1 MKQKF
6 FFTILLTLLFS
17 TAAFTQSGIQKVDFK
32 NFTYLPYCAG
42 EDPQKVTVKNGEFS
56 KEEQQDGYTD
66 RFYFNVFNV
75 TYSDLTGDG
84 QPEAIVLTVC
94 NTGGTGNFSEG
105 FIYTL
110 KAGKTLL
117 LARIEGGDR
126 AYNGLRSA
134 VVENGL
140 LAVDRN
146 DVGENGGACCPEFA
160 VTTKYKLT
168 GDKLIASGT
177 PVRRELYPS
186 EPLKFGRGAS
196 SATVKLTIAPEDR
209 KRFTLGAR
217 AGQIMSVS
225 VDNPKISIRLLED
238 ALVTEGTSAFTAK
251 LPKSGTYTVEL
262 SNYEETPVEVTL
274 TVGIK

>member
-6 FFTILLTLLFS
+6 FFTIFLTLLFS
-17 TAAFTQSGIQKVDFK
+17 TAALAQSGIQKVDFK
-32 NFTYLPYCAG
+32 NFTYKPFCAG
-42 EDPQKVTVKNGEFS
+42 EDPLLVTVKNGEFS
-56 KEEQQDGYTD
+56 KEEQQEGYVD
-66 RFYFNVFNV
+66 HFYFNVFGI
-75 TYSDLTGDG
+75 TYGDLTGDR
-84 QPEAIVLTVC
+84 QPEAIVLTAC

-110 KAGKTLL
+110 KAGKPLL

-126 AYNGLRSA
+126 AYDGLRSA

-146 DVGENGGACCPEFA
+146 DAGENGGACCPEFA
-160 VTTKYKLT
+160 VTTNYKLT
-168 GDKLIASGT
+168 GDKLIVSGT

-186 EPLKFGRGAS
+186 EPLKFAKGAS
-196 SATVKLTIAPEDR
+196 SATVKLTIAPQDR

-217 AGQIMSVS
+217 VGQIMSVS
-225 VDNPKISIRLLED
+225 VDNPKISVRLLED
-238 ALVTEGTSAFTAK
+238 ALVTEGSNGFTAR
-251 LPKSGTYTVEL
+251 LPKSGAYTVEL
-262 SNYEETPVEVTL
+262 SNYEETRVEVTL